1 MLHKAF
7 LTVVVVAVIALCLG
21 GCRKSSDE
29 SPAEPQPANE
39 PAKTAVQHEADAR
52 KDITEE
58 NLEDELAKLEKAVEA
73 DIAADAEP

>member
-7 LTVVVVAVIALCLG
+7 LTVVVVTVIALCLG

-29 SPAEPQPANE
+29 SPADPQPANE

-58 NLEDELAKLEKAVEA
+58 NLEDELAKLEKAVED

>member
-39 PAKTAVQHEADAR
+39 PAKTAVQYEADAR

-73 DIAADAEP
+73 DIAADAGP